1 VWQCGG
7 IRYIWFLKENGYTTQ
22 SYAYWVIVDTDI
34 KYIESKQLNYIPCNC
49 ILKNKLYP
57 SKIYYIYIIFLPNE
71 ICFKI
76 VSISS
81 IFITINWPFPSN
93 IDCLSGF
100 RSLSTLTMYSTALPS
115 EEIHRYSLL
124 AISSILFMGKVNLES
139 VKNAVKLAV

>member
-1 VWQCGG
+1 VEEYG
-7 IRYIWFLKENGYTTQ
+7 ISDYWREVDTAQIYT
-22 SYAYWVIVDTDI
+22 YWVIVYYTDI
-34 KYIESKQLNYIPCNC
+34 QLQYTMYRIEATKEKLIMSIKKYNTC
-49 ILKNKLYP
+49 ILFYF
-57 SKIYYIYIIFLPNE
+57 IFLPDE

-124 AISSILFMGKVNLES
+124 AISSIRFMGKVNLES